1 MDPIQTFK
9 GTKRS
14 ISIEW
19 ELVAGSISEAQLNL
33 QKCTT
38 LFGMLYPVYSSSG
51 GGGNMVV
58 SSPPLFKVRFINL
71 VRDAASSTGASAV
84 AGSASESGLVCSIAG
99 FNYSPDIDAGFLHA
113 GAGEV
118 YPQTIKLTADLIV
131 MHTHGL
137 GYGQD
142 GSRRQANFPYGMTTG
157 GGSTDSTGT
166 SAGGP
171 PEISTA
177 AGDAITGGGD

>member
-1 MDPIQTFK
+1 M
-9 GTKRS
+9 GT
-14 ISIEW
+14 
-19 ELVAGSISEAQLNL
+19 
-33 QKCTT
+33 
-38 LFGMLYPVYSSSG
+38 SG
-51 GGGNMVV
+51 GLYFRSPVEFAKVYYTFWNAV
-58 SSPPLFKVRFINL
+58 SGVLIFWRWRKYGCILSPLFKVRFINL